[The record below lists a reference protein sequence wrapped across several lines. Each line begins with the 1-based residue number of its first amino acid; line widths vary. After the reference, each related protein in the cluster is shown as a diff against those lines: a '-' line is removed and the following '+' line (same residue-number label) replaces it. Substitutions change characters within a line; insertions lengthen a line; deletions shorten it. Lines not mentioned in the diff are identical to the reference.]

1 MGLVT
6 NGRPQQTPVGFAA
19 GGVGSVTASVSAV
32 GAGDT
37 GLMLAGPDDSHA
49 ARLIAAARGGD
60 AKALG
65 ELLVAVRKYLV
76 FIAKRRLPSDL
87 GPHFAPSDLA
97 QETAVEAHVAFG
109 GFKGSTVPEFLTWIR
124 VILLNNVTDA
134 VRRSRSYDRAV
145 ARAALRASA
154 PDLPADE
161 RHRSPT
167 VPGRPA
173 EASAIRRDEAR
184 FVEEILSSLSA
195 DSREVVRLRYWD
207 GLTFPDIGR
216 RLGRSENAVRKT
228 WHRAIS
234 RLQEAIRRSRARSDA
249 EVRAGS

>member
-1 MGLVT
+1 MALAT
-6 NGRPQQTPVGFAA
+6 NGRPRQAPVGFAA
-19 GGVGSVTASVSAV
+19 GGVGSATATVTADE
-32 GAGDT
+32 AGDT
-37 GLMLAGPDDSHA
+37 GGMLAGADDSRI

-60 AKALG
+60 PKALG

-76 FIAKRRLPSDL
+76 YIAKRRLPSDL

-97 QETAVEAHVAFG
+97 QETAIEAHVAFG

-145 ARAALRASA
+145 ARAAQRSSA
-154 PDLPADE
+154 PAVTVDE
-161 RHRSPT
+161 QRSPA

-173 EASAIRRDEAR
+173 EASAIRRDEAQ
-184 FVEEILSSLSA
+184 FVERILAGLSA

-207 GLTFPDIGR
+207 GLTFPDIGK

-234 RLQEAIRRSRARSDA
+234 RLQEEIRRSKARADA
-249 EVRAGS
+249 EGRAGC

>member
-1 MGLVT
+1 MALAT
-6 NGRPQQTPVGFAA
+6 NGRPRQAPVGFSA
-19 GGVGSVTASVSAV
+19 GGVGGAAATVTADC
-32 GAGDT
+32 AGDT
-37 GLMLAGPDDSHA
+37 GALLAGADDSRI

-76 FIAKRRLPSDL
+76 SIAKRRLPSDL

-97 QETAVEAHVAFG
+97 QETAIEAHVAFV
-109 GFKGSTVPEFLTWIR
+109 GFKGSTVPEFLAWIR

-145 ARAALRASA
+145 ARAAQQSPA
-154 PDLPADE
+154 PGLPGDTQRRGTA
-161 RHRSPT
+161 

-173 EASAIRRDEAR
+173 EASAIRRDEAQ
-184 FVEEILSSLSA
+184 FVERILAGLSA

-207 GLTFPDIGR
+207 GLTFPDIGK

-234 RLQEAIRRSRARSDA
+234 RLQEEIRRSRARADA
-249 EVRAGS
+249 EVRASC

>member
-1 MGLVT
+1 MGLAT
-6 NGRPQQTPVGFAA
+6 NGRLRQAPVGCAA
-19 GGVGSVTASVSAV
+19 GGVGSAIATAAAD

-37 GLMLAGPDDSHA
+37 GAMLAGADESRI
-49 ARLIAAARGGD
+49 ARLITAARGGD
-60 AKALG
+60 ATALG

-97 QETAVEAHVAFG
+97 QETAIEAHVAFG
-109 GFKGSTVPEFLTWIR
+109 GFRGSTVPEFLTWIR

-145 ARAALRASA
+145 ARAARRSSA
-154 PDLPADE
+154 PGLPADE
-161 RHRSPT
+161 QHRSPT
-167 VPGRPA
+167 VGRPP
-173 EASAIRRDEAR
+173 EASAIRRDEAQ
-184 FVEEILSSLSA
+184 FVERILAGLSA

-207 GLTFPDIGR
+207 GLTFPDIGK

-234 RLQEAIRRSRARSDA
+234 RLQEEIRRSRARSDA
-249 EVRAGS
+249 EGRAGS